1 MILNTMSQG
10 TDMNL
15 HKDEKLRSLF
25 DNLQSSLISSVSSSE
40 KISINGARPWHIDV
54 SRHSHGPCHY
64 IHPTCSFC
72 MLHGNIFATTN
83 VDNDKES
90 IVNEFLLQN

>member
-1 MILNTMSQG
+1 
-10 TDMNL
+10 MNL
-15 HKDEKLRSLF
+15 HKDENLRILF
-25 DNLQSSLISSVSSSE
+25 NKLQSSLISSVSSSE
-40 KISINGARPWHIDV
+40 KISINIDV
-54 SRHSHGPCHY
+54 NRHNHGPCHY
-64 IHPTCSFC
+64 IHPNCSFC